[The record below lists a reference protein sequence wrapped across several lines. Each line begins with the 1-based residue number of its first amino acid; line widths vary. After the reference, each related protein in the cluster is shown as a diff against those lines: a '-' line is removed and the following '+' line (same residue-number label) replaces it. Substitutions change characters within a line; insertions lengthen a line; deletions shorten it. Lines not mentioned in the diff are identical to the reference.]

1 MKRIIFFAL
10 LGCIFAQNVQA
21 KEHVIDLTVA
31 YKTVNFAGKERCAI
45 AVNDQIPAPTLHFKQ
60 GDHVKINVHN
70 KLDKDTAIHW
80 HGIILPWQMDGV
92 EGVNQKGIMPGKTFT
107 YEFTLEQSGT
117 YWYHA
122 HAGLQEQEGLYGAFV
137 IDPPENNQFQYSKD
151 FAIVLS
157 DWSNTNSDQ
166 IFANLKKEGDY
177 YSPNFP
183 LQPSLAKFIRDYSNA
198 SCKQKKTILDDYK
211 MMQQMRMSFYDYS
224 DVAYDAFLL
233 NGQTKCKPWTGLVKV
248 GDVVRLRFIG
258 AGASTIFKVKIPD
271 ANMQMVHVQGN
282 DVQPYP
288 IKDFTIAPGETY
300 DVLVKIE
307 KNKPYIIYAESS
319 DTVGVAYGAL
329 ITDANQKVN
338 YNKVAPFPEPIP
350 VTQEMMTMMMAG
362 MDDNSMSMNMPMEH
376 SSKNNQQKQ
385 TNNKM
390 PKGMNHSMHNM
401 NSQNMQQMNMNNS
414 SSAPKEST
422 MQHDMQMNAT
432 EGKENPSQTKTA
444 PMDMSSD
451 AQKNQNM
458 PMDHSM
464 HNMSSQDMQQMNMNN
479 SSSVPKESKMQHDKQ
494 MNATQGKE
502 NTKQPTTES
511 MDMNPDEQKDQ
522 NMSMD
527 HSMHKM
533 NMGDGNSKSGETSVK
548 TNKMEHPML
557 MGAQNMTSQ
566 HMSHTTSMNSG
577 SMDMPTEPSIFVDT
591 ISTPTSPFT
600 TPGTKYQNLIAAV
613 KTNDPNIPVT
623 GEIKMEL
630 FGYMDRYIWF
640 INGKPEYEVMPY
652 ILEPG
657 KRYRFVF
664 TNNSM
669 MHHPMHIHG
678 HWFILRKGNGEY
690 DPLLHTIDVAPGA
703 TITADVD
710 TDASGQWFFHCHM
723 LYHMFAGMA
732 RVFQY
737 STLFEVTQ
745 NKMQP
750 QNTIKQ
756 SEFVNRPIVRV
767 DEVRPIDK
775 ALVKHPMAHPMV
787 LFLAN
792 FLDVGFDPS
801 HNAQKLNFRGLYG
814 QDYNKLEL
822 FINDAEMNKG
832 KIENADLDIFYWH
845 LLNQFWAIKAGANY
859 FYRPADVP
867 YWQPGIGIEGLAP
880 YFIDVDFRAYYHKG
894 SAKFDLEL
902 SRDCQIT
909 NNFILRAAI
918 RGIGATKT
926 VSRAQIGSGL
936 NQMRYII
943 RPYYRIAPG
952 FNVFAEYEYERN
964 YGAYK
969 NLQTIAG
976 EPKVQNTVT
985 LGIGIVF

>member
-1 MKRIIFFAL
+1 
-10 LGCIFAQNVQA
+10 
-21 KEHVIDLTVA
+21 
-31 YKTVNFAGKERCAI
+31 
-45 AVNDQIPAPTLHFKQ
+45 
-60 GDHVKINVHN
+60 
-70 KLDKDTAIHW
+70 
-80 HGIILPWQMDGV
+80 
-92 EGVNQKGIMPGKTFT
+92 
-107 YEFTLEQSGT
+107 
-117 YWYHA
+117 
-122 HAGLQEQEGLYGAFV
+122 
-137 IDPPENNQFQYSKD
+137 
-151 FAIVLS
+151 
-157 DWSNTNSDQ
+157 
-166 IFANLKKEGDY
+166 
-177 YSPNFP
+177 
-183 LQPSLAKFIRDYSNA
+183 
-198 SCKQKKTILDDYK
+198 
-211 MMQQMRMSFYDYS
+211 
-224 DVAYDAFLL
+224 
-233 NGQTKCKPWTGLVKV
+233 
-248 GDVVRLRFIG
+248 
-258 AGASTIFKVKIPD
+258 
-271 ANMQMVHVQGN
+271 
-282 DVQPYP
+282 VQPYP

-319 DTVGVAYGAL
+319 DTVGAAYGAL
-329 ITDANQKVN
+329 ITAANQQVN
-338 YNKVAPFPEPIP
+338 YNKVAPFPEPLP

-362 MDDNSMSMNMPMEH
+362 MNDSSMPMNMPMEH
-376 SSKNNQQKQ
+376 GFKNKQPKQ
-385 TNNKM
+385 TNNVKQM
-390 PKGMNHSMHNM
+390 PKNMNHSMQNM
-401 NSQNMQQMNMNNS
+401 NSQNMQQMDMSNNS
-414 SSAPKEST
+414 SAAKENN
-422 MQHDMQMNAT
+422 MQHDMQMNET
-432 EGKENPSQTKTA
+432 QGKENPDQPMTES
-444 PMDMSSD
+444 MDMSSD

-464 HNMSSQDMQQMNMNN
+464 HQ
-479 SSSVPKESKMQHDKQ
+479 
-494 MNATQGKE
+494 
-502 NTKQPTTES
+502 
-511 MDMNPDEQKDQ
+511 MDMGNGTNSKPAAKPEK
-522 NMSMD
+522 ME
-527 HSMHKM
+527 HSMPMGAHNM
-533 NMGDGNSKSGETSVK
+533 NMGG
-548 TNKMEHPML
+548 
-557 MGAQNMTSQ
+557 QR
-566 HMSHTTSMNSG
+566 MSHSMSMNSG
-577 SMDMPTEPSIFVDT
+577 SMDMPTEPSVFVDT
-591 ISTPTSPFT
+591 ISKPTTSFT

-613 KTNDPNIPVT
+613 KTNDPNIPVA

-664 TNNSM
+664 INNSM

-723 LYHMFAGMA
+723 LYHMYAGMA

-745 NKMQP
+745 NKIQP
-750 QNTIKQ
+750 ENTIKQ
-756 SEFVNRPIVRV
+756 SEFINRPIVRV

-775 ALVKHPMAHPMV
+775 ALVKHPMAHPMG

-792 FLDVGFDPS
+792 FLDAGFDPS

-832 KIENADLDIFYWH
+832 KIENADVDIFYWH
-845 LLNQFWAIKAGANY
+845 LLSQFWAIKAGANY

-880 YFIDVDFRAYYHKG
+880 YFIDVDFRAYYHSG

-909 NNFILRAAI
+909 NNFIIRAAI

-926 VSRAQIGSGL
+926 VSRAQLGSGL

-952 FNVFAEYEYERN
+952 FNIFAEYEYERN
-964 YGAYK
+964 YGTYK

-985 LGIGIVF
+985 VGIGIVF